1 MDPEMEA
8 MIAIARERA
17 KARPMMVVDG
27 NPQEEIARALERHAE
42 RLRTA
47 ARDVYDV
54 GTHNYLGDTVEGV
67 AATNNVR
74 VAVVTHEHSIY
85 NRMMA
90 QASAA
95 EGMAD
100 GMRRLRRDLERR
112 ESEGTDNI
120 SQVAQQAGG

>member
-42 RLRTA
+42 RLRLA
-47 ARDVYDV
+47 ANGLFRV
-54 GTHNYLGDTVEGV
+54 GTANYLGDTAEGTS
-67 AATNNVR
+67 ATHNVR
-74 VAVVTHEHSIY
+74 VAVVTHERSIY
-85 NRMMA
+85 NRMMT

-95 EGMAD
+95 DGMAD
-100 GMRRLRRDLERR
+100 GMRRLRQDLERR
-112 ESEGTDNI
+112 EREASETI
-120 SQVAQQAGG
+120 RQAAQQAGG